1 MPNLVFLELDTT
13 GLSLD
18 AEIIH
23 ALVLDASGAVL
34 LSVYA
39 RPSEPMSANIAHI
52 TGITN
57 DVLGERGVSI
67 AELIALVR
75 DTLKGKYVLSYNL
88 HFDAN
93 KLSET
98 TTRLRQENIP
108 IIGDDL
114 MQQAMHYFGTSS
126 YPKLE
131 LLCSSIGHPLPEH
144 PHQLALDR
152 ARGQL
157 ALLNA
162 LATVVTDQNAS
173 PWSTGSSESIA
184 GYEGDDLAE
193 QDEPPF

>member
-1 MPNLVFLELDTT
+1 
-13 GLSLD
+13 
-18 AEIIH
+18 
-23 ALVLDASGAVL
+23 
-34 LSVYA
+34 
-39 RPSEPMSANIAHI
+39 
-52 TGITN
+52 
-57 DVLGERGVSI
+57 
-67 AELIALVR
+67 
-75 DTLKGKYVLSYNL
+75 LK
-88 HFDAN
+88 
-93 KLSET
+93 
-98 TTRLRQENIP
+98 QENIP

-173 PWSTGSSESIA
+173 PWSIGSSESIA
-184 GYEGDDLAE
+184 GYDGDDLAE
-193 QDEPPF
+193 QDEQPF